1 MKPKSFTSMLA
12 WALVSGVALLGA
24 STMTWAQPKP
34 QPIRAQAELQY
45 AWTQSQ
51 WNFASSAQAQAYAQ
65 AEVFKRAPLHGVKV
79 DQRGQVFVST
89 ARLVDARVPATLN
102 RLVDRSGRVALEPF
116 PNWGLHALNRPDGLR
131 NVLGFAIDSKNQLWA
146 LDMGFAAGDA
156 EAAPG
161 AQKLVVFDIESG
173 RELRRY
179 PLPDAVADRK
189 TSFLND
195 LALDERRQLAY
206 ISDSGSRAENGA
218 AGGIIVL
225 DLQTGVSRRVLDRS
239 PLTSDDPAR
248 PLFVNGEPAL
258 PGQALRVGING
269 IALSPDGER
278 LYWSIT
284 TGDAV
289 YAMDTQH
296 IRDDARQP
304 ADLEAHVIGPIRI
317 GGGSD
322 GMAVGPDGQIYVT
335 NITLNRIQQIDPVS
349 WAVRTLVEG
358 PEWIW
363 PDTLAFDREGN
374 LWASTNHLNHAFS
387 GKMQFD
393 TAKPNFRIFKIP
405 LRRPN

>member
-1 MKPKSFTSMLA
+1 MKLKSFPSMLA

-24 STMTWAQPKP
+24 STMTWAQP
-34 QPIRAQAELQY
+34 QPVRAQAELQY

-51 WNFASSAQAQAYAQ
+51 WNFASWAQAQAYAQ
-65 AEVFKRAPLHGVKV
+65 ADVFKRAPLHGVKV
-79 DQRGQVFVST
+79 DRQGQVFVST

-102 RLVDRSGRVALEPF
+102 RLIERAGRVTLEPF

-146 LDMGFAAGDA
+146 LDMGFAAGDV

-161 AQKLVVFDIESG
+161 AQKLVIFDIESG

-225 DLQTGVSRRVLDRS
+225 DLQTGLSRRVLDRS
-239 PLTSDDPAR
+239 PLTGDDPAR

-289 YAMDTQH
+289 YALDTRH
-296 IRDDARQP
+296 IRGDAQPP
-304 ADLEAHVIGPIRI
+304 ADLEAHVIGPVRS
-317 GGGSD
+317 GSAEVL
-322 GMAVGPDGQIYVT
+322 MAWP
-335 NITLNRIQQIDPVS
+335 L
-349 WAVRTLVEG
+349 VRM
-358 PEWIW
+358 
-363 PDTLAFDREGN
+363 AR
-374 LWASTNHLNHAFS
+374 STS
-387 GKMQFD
+387 P
-393 TAKPNFRIFKIP
+393 TSR
-405 LRRPN
+405 

>member
-1 MKPKSFTSMLA
+1 MKPKSFPSMLA

-24 STMTWAQPKP
+24 STMTWAQP
-34 QPIRAQAELQY
+34 QPVRAQAELQY

-51 WNFASSAQAQAYAQ
+51 WNFASWAQAQAYAQ
-65 AEVFKRAPLHGVKV
+65 ADVFKRAPLHGVKV
-79 DQRGQVFVST
+79 DRQGQVFVST

-102 RLVDRSGRVALEPF
+102 RLIERAGRVTLGPF
-116 PNWGLHALNRPDGLR
+116 PNWSLHALIRPDGLR

-146 LDMGFAAGDA
+146 LDMGFAAGDV

-161 AQKLVVFDIESG
+161 AQKLVIFDIESG

-179 PLPDAVADRK
+179 PLLDAVADRK

-225 DLQTGVSRRVLDRS
+225 DLQTGLSRRVLDRS
-239 PLTSDDPAR
+239 PLTGDDPAR

-289 YAMDTQH
+289 YALDTRH
-296 IRDDARQP
+296 IRGDAQPP
-304 ADLEAHVIGPIRI
+304 ADLEAHVIGPVRI

-335 NITLNRIQQIDPVS
+335 NITLNRIQQIDPTS
-349 WAVRTLVEG
+349 WGVRTLVEG

-387 GKMQFD
+387 GQMQFD

-405 LRRPN
+405 LGHLN

>member
-1 MKPKSFTSMLA
+1 MKPKSFQSMLA
-12 WALVSGVALLGA
+12 WALVSAVALLGA
-24 STMTWAQPKP
+24 FTMTWAQP
-34 QPIRAQAELQY
+34 QPVRVQTDLQY

-51 WNFASSAQAQAYAQ
+51 WNFSSSAQAKAYAQ

-79 DQRGQVFVST
+79 DRRGQVFVST

-102 RLVDRSGRVALEPF
+102 RLVERAGRVTLEPF

-146 LDMGFAAGDA
+146 LDMGFTAGEL
-156 EAAPG
+156 EAAPS

-179 PLPDAVADRK
+179 PLPDEVANRK

-206 ISDSGSRAENGA
+206 ISDSGSRSENGA
-218 AGGIIVL
+218 TGGIIVL
-225 DLQTGVSRRVLDRS
+225 DLQTGVSRRVLDSS
-239 PLTSDDPAR
+239 PLTSDDPAH

-289 YAMDTQH
+289 YALDTRH
-296 IRDDARQP
+296 IRGGAQPP
-304 ADLEAHVIGPIRI
+304 ADLQTHVVGPIRI

-335 NITLNRIQQIDPVS
+335 NITLNRIQKIDPAS
-349 WAVRTLVEG
+349 WTVRTLVEG

-374 LWASTNHLNHAFS
+374 LWASTNHLNYAFS
-387 GKMQFD
+387 GQMQFD
-393 TAKPNFRIFKIP
+393 TSKPNFRIFKIP
-405 LRRPN
+405 LRHLN

>member
-1 MKPKSFTSMLA
+1 MKPKSFPSMLA

-24 STMTWAQPKP
+24 STMTWAQPQP
-34 QPIRAQAELQY
+34 QLVRAQAELQY

-51 WNFASSAQAQAYAQ
+51 WNFASSAQAQA
-65 AEVFKRAPLHGVKV
+65 FKRAPPHGVKI

-102 RLVDRSGRVALEPF
+102 RLIGRAGRVTLEPC
-116 PNWGLHALNRPDGLR
+116 PNWGMHALNRLDGLR
-131 NVLGFAIDSKNQLWA
+131 NVLGFAVDSKNQLWA

-179 PLPDAVADRK
+179 PLTDAVANRK

-218 AGGIIVL
+218 AGGSIVL
-225 DLQTGVSRRVLDRS
+225 DFQSGVSRRVLDRS
-239 PLTSDDPAR
+239 SLTGDDPAR

-269 IALSPDGER
+269 IALRPDGEP

-284 TGDAV
+284 TGDGK
-289 YAMDTQH
+289 
-296 IRDDARQP
+296 RP
-304 ADLEAHVIGPIRI
+304 A
-317 GGGSD
+317 
-322 GMAVGPDGQIYVT
+322 
-335 NITLNRIQQIDPVS
+335 
-349 WAVRTLVEG
+349 
-358 PEWIW
+358 
-363 PDTLAFDREGN
+363 
-374 LWASTNHLNHAFS
+374 
-387 GKMQFD
+387 
-393 TAKPNFRIFKIP
+393 IP
-405 LRRPN
+405 S